1 MKLSYLQL
9 IPLMN
14 AHRIE
19 TALTENGKLSLQNL
33 PFRKGDKVEV
43 IILDRS
49 SSKTNSDSYPL
60 RGTVIGYDDPFE
72 PATSAEDWDVLQ

>member
-1 MKLSYLQL
+1 MNLSYLTSIQL
-9 IPLMN
+9 IN

-33 PFRKGDKVEV
+33 PFKKGDEVEI

-49 SSKTNSDSYPL
+49 SPKIL
-60 RGTVIGYDDPFE
+60 RLLLI
-72 PATSAEDWDVLQ
+72 LIH